1 MAPFEALDLG
11 PCGGRLW
18 PGDPDRV
25 VVLLPGAW
33 YPPAAPHLW
42 FAHEVARGQGRTV
55 LEVWDEWDES
65 DWVPWVEQRTRAALA
80 VVEADRPALVGK
92 SLSSAAAG
100 IAAEDRLPAIWL
112 TPLLNEPHVRDA
124 LGRTTAPTLLVGGTA
139 DPMWDADVARAVEA
153 EVLELDGA
161 DHRLHVGEDL
171 QASALLLGEVATAV
185 DRFLA
190 ESA

>member
-1 MAPFEALDLG
+1 MPPFEPLDLG
-11 PCGGRLW
+11 PCRGRLW
-18 PGDPDRV
+18 SGDPDRV

-42 FAHEVARGQGRTV
+42 FTHEVARGQGRTV

-65 DWVPWVEQRTRAALA
+65 DWVPWVERRTRAALA
-80 VVEADRPALVGK
+80 AVQADRTALVGK
-92 SLSSAAAG
+92 SLSSAAAS
-100 IAAEDRLPAIWL
+100 IAAEDRLPAVWL
-112 TPLLNEPHVRDA
+112 TPLLTEPHVRDA
-124 LGRTTAPTLLVGGTA
+124 LERATAPTLLVGGTA
-139 DPMWDADVARAVEA
+139 DPMWDAGVARAIDA

-161 DHRLHVGEDL
+161 DHRLHVGDDL
-171 QASALLLGEVATAV
+171 ETSARLLGEVATAV